1 MRRTKELSCLSKSK
15 LGLTAILAS
24 GLLVYSMASITDARS
39 SIINPL
45 NTRSALFAAA
55 KASPSSKPAAIQV
68 RWQAKADGGGFSA
81 GKQPVSNGVI
91 YYSAN
96 NILYAKHISTGKLLW
111 SYRNAAD
118 PQIVTNNSV
127 FVFANS
133 DHLLKISATTG
144 KLIWKVKVARLPME
158 VGGQA
163 RLINGKVI
171 FANERGGIIAYNPV
185 SGKKL
190 WENPNIPMYA
200 GSIYGEYKGV
210 LVVSSTVD
218 NIRSQFYGLDPA
230 TGKKLWRT
238 EGIYNLISANAENFV
253 LQKRSVEQ
261 YKTVTAPVQG
271 HLLTLVQLD
280 PATGKITGEENYQ
293 PLDDVRRTG
302 SFYTFIQNPYIYA
315 ASEDADQSEIS
326 LTRFTR
332 GQGDSAASK
341 SYDGFGSWVAG
352 PVEGM
357 AFFQQ
362 GTKLT
367 GVNLA
372 DDRIVTFNSPSSK
385 VVKVEKKDHYVFASY
400 EDGKFSVMDAE
411 SGASLGQFNTGLSY
425 TYFGN
430 VTIDN
435 GTALI
440 RFESKLFAVS
450 LPK

>member
-1 MRRTKELSCLSKSK
+1 MSKFK
-15 LGLTAILAS
+15 LGFTAFLAS
-24 GLLVYSMASITDARS
+24 GLLVYSVASITDARS

-45 NTRSALFAAA
+45 NTRAVLFAAA
-55 KASPSSKPAAIQV
+55 KASPSPKPAAIQV

-91 YYSAN
+91 YYSTN
-96 NILYAKHISTGKLLW
+96 NILYAKNISTGKLLW
-111 SYRNAAD
+111 SYRNAAN

-144 KLIWKVKVARLPME
+144 KLIWKVKVAQLPME

-190 WENPNIPMYA
+190 WENPKIPMYA
-200 GSIYGEYKGV
+200 GSLYGEYKGV

-218 NIRSQFYGLDPA
+218 NIRSQYYGLDPE
-230 TGKKLWRT
+230 TGKQLWRT
-238 EGIYNLISANAENFV
+238 EGIYDLISVDGGNFV
-253 LQKRSVEQ
+253 LQKRAGEQ
-261 YKTVTAPVQG
+261 YKTVTAPVPG
-271 HLLTLVQLD
+271 HLLTLVQMD

-293 PLDDVRRTG
+293 PLDDVRRIG
-302 SFYTFIQNPYIYA
+302 SFYTFIQKPYTYA

-332 GQGDSAASK
+332 GQGDSASK
-341 SYDGFGSWVAG
+341 SYDGYGSWVAG

-357 AFFQQ
+357 VFFQQ
-362 GTKLT
+362 CTKLT
-367 GVNLA
+367 GVNLT
-372 DDRIVTFNSPSSK
+372 DDRIVTFITPSSK
-385 VVKVEKKDHYVFASY
+385 IVKVEKKDHYVFASY
-400 EDGKFSVMDAE
+400 EDGSFSVMDAE

-430 VTIDN
+430 IAIDN